1 LTTLSQLLLSK
12 RFGAMIACTCL
23 SAFNQNYFKNAFTI
37 LLTYQ
42 LADSSGYSAETLI
55 SIASALFIIPFFLF
69 SGIAGNIADRYP
81 KQSVVNIL
89 KIIEIILYIAA
100 FAAIAQGSV
109 TFMLIVLA
117 LIGTQATFFSPVK
130 YAILPVLLKDDE
142 MIAGNGINEAG
153 TYISILFGT
162 MLGGLLILKEN
173 GAYYVGIPMIL
184 LAILGVWAAK
194 NVPKQD
200 RGNPNLPLSLNP
212 FSTSWVMLKSAYA
225 NKRIWAGILGISW
238 FWTLGALYL
247 MQLPI
252 FGKNILGVNEEVV
265 TYLYAL
271 FSIGIGI
278 GSLLCHIL
286 LRGAVRMTYVPWA
299 ILGMSLCGADMWWA
313 TTGML
318 HTGDSYQG
326 FADFFDTL
334 IEWRISFD
342 FLMMSVFGGMFI
354 VPLYTMLQVESAE
367 HERSRAIASNNIVN
381 AFFIALSALL
391 MAQAY
396 SLGADVRGIFIAA
409 ALVNL
414 PVVWLIWKYV
424 K

>member
-1 LTTLSQLLLSK
+1 
-12 RFGAMIACTCL
+12 MISCTCL
-23 SAFNQNYFKNAFTI
+23 SAFNQNFFKNAFTI
-37 LLTYQ
+37 LLTYR

-81 KQSVVNIL
+81 KQQVVYVL
-89 KIIEIILYIAA
+89 KIIEVLLYVAA
-100 FAAIAQGSV
+100 FSVIISGSI
-109 TFMLIVLA
+109 TGMLIVLG

-130 YAILPVLLKDDE
+130 YAILPALLKEEE

-162 MLGGLLILKEN
+162 MCGGLLILKEN
-173 GAYYVGIPMIL
+173 GPYYVGIPMIL
-184 LAILGVWAAK
+184 LAIIGVWAAK
-194 NVPKQD
+194 HVPSNEK
-200 RGNPNLPLSLNP
+200 GNATLPLSLNP
-212 FSTSWVMLKSAYA
+212 FTTTWVMLKGAFA
-225 NKRIWAGILGISW
+225 NHRIFMGILGISW

-252 FGKNILGVNEEVV
+252 FGKNILGVNEEVI

-278 GSLLCHIL
+278 GSLLCHVL
-286 LRGAVRMTYVPWA
+286 LKGAVRMTYVPWA
-299 ILGMSLCGADMWWA
+299 IFGMSLCGADMWWA
-313 TTGML
+313 TGGMQ
-318 HTGDSYQG
+318 HTSDVFQG
-326 FADFFDTL
+326 FSDFFDTTL
-334 IEWRISFD
+334 EWRISFD
-342 FLMMSVFGGMFI
+342 FLMMSIFGGMFI

-396 SLGADVRGIFIAA
+396 AMGADVRDIFIAA

-414 PVVWLIWKYV
+414 PVVWLMWKYV